1 MSADG
6 RAFLL
11 FLRRMQ
17 SIKAIYSNGE
27 SREIQISS
35 TEALDVLRHST
46 SHLMAAAVQRLF
58 PDAHLGIGPATE
70 DGFYYDFEIKDP
82 FSQEDLAKIEEEMRK
97 IAGQKLDFEPLL
109 WNKPE
114 AVDYF
119 RGKGEHLK
127 VELIEEKAGD
137 TLSCYRL
144 GGMVDFCRGPHVNN
158 TEILNHFQ
166 LVSNAASY
174 WRGDENREPLQ
185 RIYGIAF
192 FSQEELEA
200 YLHKLEEARKRDHR
214 KLGKELQLFQIFDI
228 AGQGFIYWLP
238 KGTVMRYELESFT
251 RQEHLRRGYQFVTI
265 PHIARNTLFK
275 TSGHYDYFRENMY
288 VLDIEEEEYVIK
300 PMNCPGHILIYKT
313 DLHSYRDL
321 PIRYAEFGTVYR
333 YEKSGTLHGT
343 MRVRGFTQDDAHIF
357 CTPEQAYSE
366 VLGTIDFAQFILK
379 TFGFEDYRIELSVW
393 DPQKPENY
401 AGTAENWQAAE
412 DALARALQEKGLSY
426 VRKEGEAAFYGPKID
441 MKLIDAIGREW
452 QATTIQFDFNLPER
466 FDVCYIGPDSAKHRV
481 IMIHRALFGS
491 IERFSGILIEHF
503 AGAFPV
509 WLSPV
514 QVSLIPI
521 SERHHE
527 YARQVRDRLVASGF
541 RVFFDDRNE
550 KMGFK
555 IRDAQVQKIPYM
567 LVMGDKEA
575 ANGMVSVRSRT
586 RGDEGQRSL
595 ENFIQV
601 LDQQVRDRVVQS

>member
-1 MSADG
+1 
-6 RAFLL
+6 
-11 FLRRMQ
+11 MQ
-17 SIKAIYSNGE
+17 SIKVKYANGE
-27 SREIQISS
+27 MGEIPISS
-35 TEALDVLRHST
+35 AEALDVLRHST
-46 SHLMAAAVQRLF
+46 SHLMAAAVQELF
-58 PDAHLGIGPATE
+58 PKAHLGIGPSTE
-70 DGFYYDFEIKDP
+70 DGFYYDFEVTEP
-82 FSQEDLAKIEEEMRK
+82 FSQDDLAKIEKVMRK

-109 WNKPE
+109 WDKQQAIE
-114 AVDYF
+114 YF
-119 RGKGEHLK
+119 RSRGERLK

-144 GGMVDFCRGPHVNN
+144 GHLIDFCRGPHVCN
-158 TEILNHFQ
+158 TEMLGHFQ
-166 LVSNAASY
+166 LMTNAASY
-174 WRGDENREPLQ
+174 WRGDENREQLQ

-200 YLHKLEEARKRDHR
+200 YLKKLEEARKRDHR

-228 AGQGFIYWLP
+228 AGPGFVYWLP
-238 KGTVMRYELESFT
+238 KGTVMRHELESFT

-275 TSGHYDYFRENMY
+275 TSGHYDFFRENMY

-357 CTPEQAYSE
+357 CTPDQVYSE
-366 VLGTIDFAQFILK
+366 VLGVIDFAQFILK

-393 DPQKPENY
+393 DPGKPENY

-412 DALARALQEKGLSY
+412 DALRRALQEKGLNY

-466 FDVCYIGPDSAKHRV
+466 FDVTYIGPDSAKHRV

-491 IERFSGILIEHF
+491 IERFTGVLIEHF

-509 WLSPV
+509 WLAPV

-521 SERHHE
+521 SEKHHE
-527 YARQVRDRLVASGF
+527 YARQVRDRLTAHGF

-575 ANGMVSVRSRT
+575 AGGVVSIRSRS
-586 RGDEGQRSL
+586 RGDEGQQTL
-595 ENFIQV
+595 EDFITN
-601 LDQQVRDRVVQS
+601 LDRQVRERTVSS

>member
-1 MSADG
+1 
-6 RAFLL
+6 
-11 FLRRMQ
+11 MQ
-17 SIKAIYSNGE
+17 SIKVKYANGE
-27 SREIQISS
+27 MGEIPISS
-35 TEALDVLRHST
+35 AEALDVLRHST
-46 SHLMAAAVQRLF
+46 SHLMAAAVQELF
-58 PDAHLGIGPATE
+58 PKAHLGIGPSTE
-70 DGFYYDFEIKDP
+70 DGFYYDFEVTEP
-82 FSQEDLAKIEEEMRK
+82 FSQDDLAKIEKVMRK
-97 IAGQKLDFEPLL
+97 IAGKKLDFEPLL
-109 WNKPE
+109 WDKQQAIE
-114 AVDYF
+114 YF
-119 RGKGEHLK
+119 RSQGERLK

-144 GGMVDFCRGPHVNN
+144 GNLVDFCRGPHVCN
-158 TEILNHFQ
+158 TEMLGHFQ
-166 LVSNAASY
+166 LMTNAASY
-174 WRGDENREPLQ
+174 WRGDENREQLQ
-185 RIYGIAF
+185 RIYGTAF
-192 FSQEELEA
+192 FSQEELDA
-200 YLHKLEEARKRDHR
+200 YLKKLEEARKRDHR

-228 AGQGFIYWLP
+228 AGPGFVYWLP
-238 KGTVMRYELESFT
+238 KGTVMRHELESFT

-275 TSGHYDYFRENMY
+275 TSGHYDFFRENMY

-357 CTPEQAYSE
+357 CTPDQVYSE
-366 VLGTIDFAQFILK
+366 VLGVIDFAQFILK

-393 DPQKPENY
+393 DPSKPENY

-412 DALARALQEKGLSY
+412 DALRRALQEKGLNY

-466 FDVCYIGPDSAKHRV
+466 FDVTYIGPDSAKHRV

-491 IERFSGILIEHF
+491 IERFSGVLIEHF

-509 WLSPV
+509 WLAPV

-521 SERHHE
+521 SEKHHE
-527 YARQVRDRLVASGF
+527 YARQVRDRLTAHGF

-575 ANGMVSVRSRT
+575 AGGVVSIRSRAH
-586 RGDEGQRSL
+586 GDEGQQSL
-595 ENFIQV
+595 EDFIAN
-601 LDQQVRDRVVQS
+601 LDRQVRERTVSS